1 MKINQKKKA
10 EEVGDR
16 RGMSGE
22 SKAVNVW
29 IEQPLDIFTI
39 FYLFENPNIND
50 WKSIIYNRFF

>member
-29 IEQPLDIFTI
+29 TSQLHLHLTSLWIC
-39 FYLFENPNIND
+39 
-50 WKSIIYNRFF
+50 